1 MGPPTVSSERT
12 RVIYE
17 ALDTMQSYSDAS
29 VDYESEPEYFTEEE
43 EYKMNAELE
52 YWTEYEEY
60 MRNLPE
66 VQEELDEL
74 SKAIDLHMRLK
85 DVGEETEPLMEDEEL
100 SKAIDLHM
108 RLKDTAPLV
117 EDVIHE
123 DEEDYQD
130 QDDYDWDQLEWAEEE
145 RCRSMSEAGRYAFYG
160 STRPAFAFHD
170 K

>member
-1 MGPPTVSSERT
+1 M
-12 RVIYE
+12 IYE

-117 EDVIHE
+117 EDVIYE

-130 QDDYDWDQLEWAEEE
+130 QDDYDLDQLEWAEEE

-170 K
+170 R

>member
-1 MGPPTVSSERT
+1 M
-12 RVIYE
+12 IYE

-123 DEEDYQD
+123 DEEDHQD

-170 K
+170 R

>member
-1 MGPPTVSSERT
+1 M
-12 RVIYE
+12 IYE

-85 DVGEETEPLMEDEEL
+85 DVGEETEPLVEDEEL

>member
-1 MGPPTVSSERT
+1 MGPPIVSSERT

-85 DVGEETEPLMEDEEL
+85 DVGEETEPLVEDEEL

>member
-1 MGPPTVSSERT
+1 M
-12 RVIYE
+12 IYE

-85 DVGEETEPLMEDEEL
+85 D
-100 SKAIDLHM
+100 
-108 RLKDTAPLV
+108 TAPLV

-123 DEEDYQD
+123 DEEDNQD

-145 RCRSMSEAGRYAFYG
+145 RCRSMTQAGRRAFYG

-170 K
+170 E

>member
-1 MGPPTVSSERT
+1 
-12 RVIYE
+12 
-17 ALDTMQSYSDAS
+17 MQSYSDAS

-85 DVGEETEPLMEDEEL
+85 DVGEETEPLMQDEEL

-123 DEEDYQD
+123 DEEDNQD

>member
-1 MGPPTVSSERT
+1 M
-12 RVIYE
+12 IYE

-85 DVGEETEPLMEDEEL
+85 DVGEETEPLVEDEEL

-123 DEEDYQD
+123 GEEDYQD

>member
-1 MGPPTVSSERT
+1 M
-12 RVIYE
+12 IYE

-85 DVGEETEPLMEDEEL
+85 DVGEETEPLVEDEEL

-117 EDVIHE
+117 EDVIYE

-130 QDDYDWDQLEWAEEE
+130 QDDYDLDQLEWAEEE

-170 K
+170 R